1 MKKMGLARLGPAFAL
16 VLVSL
21 LLCAAPVMALDGR
34 AGDAVAVGSG
44 EEIDEDLYLAGRTVT
59 SIGNVNGDVFVAG
72 QTVNI
77 GGEISGGLTAGAQTL
92 TINADVGGGVR
103 AGAQTLDVAGTIERD
118 LVAGCATLTLN
129 PEASIG
135 DDLYVGSGQVRLR
148 GDVGGD
154 VYGAAEEL
162 VIEGNVGGDV
172 HVEVG
177 SLEIAPDAVIEGN
190 LWYAAPAEISI
201 PKGSVK
207 GDVTFTERVVD
218 EETQEAAE
226 DLGALAPFV
235 FFASLTW
242 KIVAYLM
249 ALVTGIILIL
259 LLPRAMAAAPMA
271 IRTQTGPVAGW
282 GAIALFLVPLAAI
295 VLCITVVG
303 LPAGLIALALWG
315 VLFYI
320 AQIPVAIFIGYLL
333 LGRSRAL
340 EGKGFMIGCL
350 ALGLLLVALVKAI
363 PFVGFFICLTVAL
376 FGIGALLV
384 VDKKMLGALKSS
396 DWENEP

>member
-1 MKKMGLARLGPAFAL
+1 MKKKGLSRLGPALAL
-16 VLVSL
+16 VVVSI

-34 AGDAVAVGSG
+34 AGDAVNVGSG
-44 EEIDEDLYLAGRTVT
+44 EEIDEDLYLAGRTIT
-59 SIGNVNGDVFVAG
+59 TIGNVNGDVFAAG

-77 GGEISGGLTAGAQTL
+77 GGQIEGGLTVGAQTL

-103 AGAQTLDVAGTIERD
+103 AGVQTLDVAGTIGRD
-118 LVAGCATLTLN
+118 LVAGCATLILS

-135 DDLYVGSGQVRLR
+135 DDLYIGSSQVRLR

-154 VYGAAEEL
+154 VYGGAEEL
-162 VIEGNVGGDV
+162 VIEGNVGGNV

-177 SLEIAPDAVIEGN
+177 HLEIKPGAVIEGD
-190 LWYAAPAEISI
+190 LWYSAPVEASI
-201 PKGSVK
+201 PKGSVN

-218 EETQEAAE
+218 DDAQQAAE
-226 DLGALAPFV
+226 DFGALAPFV
-235 FFASLTW
+235 FFASFTW
-242 KIVAYLM
+242 KLIAYLM

-282 GAIALFLVPLAAI
+282 GAIVLFLTPLAAI

-303 LPAGLIALALWG
+303 LPIGLIALVLWG
-315 VLFYI
+315 VLLYI
-320 AQIPVAIFIGYLL
+320 AQIPVAIFIGYLI

-350 ALGLLLVALVKAI
+350 ALGLLLIALVKLM
-363 PFVGFFICLTVAL
+363 PFVGFFICLAVAI
-376 FGIGALLV
+376 FGMGAFLM
-384 VDKKMLGALKSS
+384 VDKKMMGTLKNS